1 MASRAPGEAEMKVE
15 TLSQPVSLRDGTQI
29 LIRPMDPED
38 GPALLEFFRALPE
51 QDRQYLRDDVT
62 KEEWLER
69 FLRRIDYQTLVPL
82 VAEHEGQIVGSGN
95 LYRSA
100 YGWTKHVAEIRVS
113 VASAFQRRGLGTAM
127 ARVLVRHSISIGV
140 EKMVIHVVDN
150 QFAAKRAFEKLGF
163 HQEAILKGHV
173 KDIYGHKRD
182 LVVMSNDVSHLW
194 ETMEAM
200 VADYSPSSE

>member
-1 MASRAPGEAEMKVE
+1 MKVE
-15 TLSQPVSLRDGTQI
+15 TLAQPLSLRDGTSI
-29 LIRPMDPED
+29 LIRPLDPED
-38 GPALLEFFRALPE
+38 GPALLEFFRGLPE

-69 FLRRIDYQTLVPL
+69 FLRRIDHQTLVPL

-113 VASAFQRRGLGTAM
+113 VARDLQRKGLGTAI
-127 ARVLVRHSISIGV
+127 ARVLVRHAINIGV
-140 EKMVIHVVDN
+140 EKMVVHVVDN
-150 QFAAKRAFEKLGF
+150 QFGATRAFERLGF
-163 HQEAILKGHV
+163 RQEAILKAHV

-182 LVVMSNDVSHLW
+182 LVVLSNDVSHLW
-194 ETMEAM
+194 EKMEAM